1 MTEAATT
8 PLTPGSAPAPTGGVA
23 RRSALPV
30 LVPVG
35 TALAV
40 LVVALLVGGGAPTP
54 PPVAG
59 IPDPGPVTGWG
70 LPLSRVLSD
79 LAAIAVVGGLLVPL
93 LTMTAVGDEVRGRPY
108 RALRSVRA
116 VALVWAG
123 AALAQV
129 VFIVSDLFAIPV
141 WDLSFGLA
149 RDIAWQTDQGRALLL
164 QVVLALG
171 VAVASRWA
179 LTGREVLW
187 LLAVAAVALTP
198 PVFTGHAAA
207 AGSHDLAILSLL
219 VHLGGVTLWVGG
231 LLALGWHLVDRPE
244 RRVLALRR
252 FAPLATAAFVATA
265 LSGAANAVARL
276 TSPADLI
283 GSDYGRLVLVKV
295 ALLLG
300 LGLLGLRLRAVA
312 QGRAERGEPWFARVA
327 LGELTLMATAV
338 GLGVALSRTP
348 TPVGQPYITPGESLL
363 GGPLPPAPSLA
374 RLLTE
379 VRWSGVGLLVC
390 VGGGL
395 LYALG
400 VRTLRRRGE
409 VWPWGRTVSF
419 VIGLVLVGYATA
431 GGLGV
436 YGHVLFSVHMVSH
449 MVLSM
454 LAPLFLVLGAPI
466 VLALRALPG
475 ADVPGGTGP
484 RQLLAGVLNSRVA
497 HLMTNPVVVVLLF
510 VGSLYAVYL
519 TGFYDSLMQSH
530 LGHALMELHFLLA
543 GLLYYEVL
551 IGSAPVR
558 RLPHLG
564 RLLMV
569 LLTMPFHAFFALAV
583 MNGSEVI
590 GARYYRL
597 LDRPYSADLL
607 QDQNL
612 GGSITWAMSELP
624 LVVLVVVL
632 LLQWW
637 RADSRDAARYDRAA
651 ARDDD
656 AALAAYNARLQ
667 SIGAARE
674 RAEEQHRPAAPPAAP
689 PTAPPAA
696 DERG

>member
-1 MTEAATT
+1 MTEPTTTTTTVTRPAASAAASSRRP
-8 PLTPGSAPAPTGGVA
+8 PLPLVLPAA
-23 RRSALPV
+23 AAL
-30 LVPVG
+30 G
-35 TALAV
+35 M
-40 LVVALLVGGGAPTP
+40 LVVALVVGGGAPTP

-59 IPDPGPVTGWG
+59 IPDPGPLTGWG
-70 LPLSRVLSD
+70 LPIARVLSD
-79 LAAIAVVGGLLVPL
+79 LAAIGVVAGLLVPL

-108 RALRSVRA
+108 RALRSVRPF
-116 VALVWAG
+116 ALLW
-123 AALAQV
+123 ALASLAQT

-149 RDIAWQTDQGRALLL
+149 RDIAWQADQGRALLL
-164 QVVLALG
+164 QIVLAVV
-171 VAVASRWA
+171 VAVASRFA

-187 LLAVAAVALTP
+187 LLVVTAVAITP

-219 VHLGGVTLWVGG
+219 VHLGAVSLWVGG
-231 LLALGWHLVDRPE
+231 LLALGWQLVDRPE

-265 LSGAANAVARL
+265 ASGAANAVARL
-276 TSPADLI
+276 TTPEELVTT
-283 GSDYGRLVLVKV
+283 DYGRLVLVKV
-295 ALLLG
+295 ALLTA

-312 QGRAERGEPWFARVA
+312 PARAVRGESWFARVA

-348 TPVGQPYITPGESLL
+348 TPVGQPYITPAESLL
-363 GGPLPPAPSLA
+363 GGPLPPTPTLA

-379 VRWSGVGLLVC
+379 VRWSGVALLVC

-395 LYALG
+395 LYAVG

-409 VWPWGRTVSF
+409 AWPWGRSVSF
-419 VIGLVLVGYATA
+419 AIGLLLVAYATA

-484 RQLLAGVLNSRVA
+484 RQLLAGVLNSRPA
-497 HLMTNPVVVVLLF
+497 HVLANPAIVVLLF

-551 IGSAPVR
+551 VGSAPLR

-590 GARYYRL
+590 GSTYYRL

-607 QDQNL
+607 EDQNL

-651 ARDDD
+651 DRDDD

-667 SIGAARE
+667 TLGAARE
-674 RAEEQHRPAAPPAAP
+674 RAEAQRGSVTTAAVDTPDP
-689 PTAPPAA
+689 
-696 DERG
+696 ES